1 MPTLNDLVR
10 RHCDLDARDV
20 EWLHLLVG
28 DWQLLS
34 DLSFA
39 DLVLWV
45 PVRDGTGFVC
55 AAHCR
60 PSTGPTVHYHDVVGS
75 VLPRGRRPQV
85 DAALEERR
93 ICRERD
99 PEWRADVPVREETAP
114 VVRAGRPV
122 AVIARHTNLAAART
136 PSRLE
141 LTYLQCADALMR
153 MLTQGGFP
161 VEAAATG
168 MRRGAPRVGDGLI
181 RLDDQ
186 GVVQYASPNA
196 VSDYRRLGYAGEL
209 VGRSLAE
216 VTSELVDSPDPVDES
231 LPLVVT
237 GRAAWRAEVEG
248 GGGVA
253 MSLRAIPLT
262 EGGPVDAGG
271 TRVGA
276 VVLCRDVSELRRRE
290 RELLTKDATIR
301 EIHHR
306 VKNNLQTVAAL
317 LRLQARRLP
326 EGEGKEA
333 LQEAMRRVATIA
345 VVHETLS
352 EGVEE
357 AVDFDGVVDR
367 ALLLSGDVAGTATRV
382 RTVRSGRFGTVRAED
397 ATPLA
402 LVLTELV
409 TNAVE
414 HGIGEGSGSV
424 SVTAEREG
432 QRLRMSVSDD
442 GAGLPQEFAPGR
454 TGLGTQIVVA
464 LVRGELRGQIG
475 WRPRVGGGTEVLVDV
490 RLRDGGEP
498 R

>member
-10 RHCDLDARDV
+10 TRCDLAAADV
-20 EWLHLLVG
+20 DWLHLLIG

-39 DLVLWV
+39 DLVLWL
-45 PVRDGTGFVC
+45 PTRDGEGFV
-55 AAHCR
+55 AAAQCR
-60 PSTGPTVHYHDVVGS
+60 PSTGPTVHYHDIVGS

-85 DAALEERR
+85 DAAFDERR
-93 ICRERD
+93 IGRERD

-114 VVRAGRPV
+114 VVRAHTPIGV
-122 AVIARHTNLAAART
+122 VARHTNLAAART

-141 LTYLQCADALMR
+141 LTYIQCADALMR
-153 MLTQGGFP
+153 MLTEGAFP
-161 VEAAATG
+161 VQAAATG
-168 MRRGAPRVGDGLI
+168 MRRGAPRVGDGLV
-181 RLDDQ
+181 RLDDE
-186 GVVQYASPNA
+186 GVVVYASPNA
-196 VSDYRRLGYAGEL
+196 VSDYRRLGYAGDL

-248 GGGVA
+248 RGGVA
-253 MSLRAIPLT
+253 LSMRAIPLT
-262 EGGPVDAGG
+262 EGGPASAGG
-271 TRVGA
+271 RRVGA

-326 EGEGKEA
+326 EGEARGA
-333 LQEAMRRVATIA
+333 LEEAMRRVATIA

-357 AVDFDGVVDR
+357 TVDFDAVVER
-367 ALLLSGDVAGTATRV
+367 AVLLASDGTEIGSRV
-382 RTVRSGRFGTVRAED
+382 RTVRSGQFGTVRAED

-424 SVTAEREG
+424 SVAADRDG
-432 QRLRMSVSDD
+432 QRLRMTVTDD
-442 GAGLPQEFAPGR
+442 GTGLPQGFAPGR

-464 LVRGELRGQIG
+464 LVRGELRGQIE
-475 WRPRVGGGTEVLVDV
+475 WRARSGGGTEVLLDV